1 VKNISF
7 FVGGLTRKGVYHMIE
22 KIINGKTIHFTG
34 QFELNPQYYAERLG
48 ATVVKSIAP
57 DTKRLLGPVDF
68 VVAGRSPSSVRLEQA
83 QNLGI
88 KVLDEKQF
96 FDLVGRSDIWVE
108 YDKVKSARMEEEKR
122 RADEWEKRRVEAERA
137 REIKRATMPHT
148 RMTVDLLTCCGEC
161 ETARL
166 IEGEEY
172 QSLTADQLREAI
184 SNGENDPR
192 VVRDEN
198 GDFFL
203 VCAEFRGQTSI
214 NFQPHE
220 QEIELYDDGSFEIV
234 EGGRGREPESS
245 ETV

>member
-1 VKNISF
+1 
-7 FVGGLTRKGVYHMIE
+7 MIE
-22 KIINGKTIHFTG
+22 NIINGKTIHFTG
-34 QFELNPQYYAERLG
+34 QFELNPQYCDERLG

-68 VVAGRSPSSVRLEQA
+68 VVAGRSPSSIRLEQA

-88 KVLDEKQF
+88 KVLNEKEF
-96 FDLVGRSDIWVE
+96 CDLVDPDIWRE
-108 YDKVKSARMEEEKR
+108 HEKVKAAEREEAKR
-122 RADEWEKRRVEAERA
+122 RHAEWEKERAEAEKA
-137 REIKRATMPHT
+137 WEIKRATMPHT
-148 RMTVDLLTCCGEC
+148 RMTVDLLTCCWVC

-166 IEGEEY
+166 IEEEEY

-184 SNGENDPR
+184 ANGENDPH

-220 QEIELYDDGSFEIV
+220 HEIELYDDGSFEVV
-234 EGGRGREPESS
+234 ELDEEGAGLN
-245 ETV
+245 